1 MQDNDS
7 EILNILSEECAE
19 VIQAISKIHR
29 FGFDSCHPNTPE
41 KNNIDHLTEELGDL
55 QCMINLLVKKMVISQ
70 TKLDEAAEAKLEKL
84 RQWSNID
91 RKSVV

>member
-29 FGFDSCHPNTPE
+29 FGFDSCHPDTPE

-55 QCMINLLVKKMVISQ
+55 QCMINLLVKNKVVSRAR
-70 TKLDEAAEAKLEKL
+70 LDSAAEAKLEKL
-84 RQWSNID
+84 RKWSNI
-91 RKSVV
+91 REN